1 MSVHAKQSTS
11 KPQQITE
18 VILAGSFQLSFS
30 CAHRAIERMI
40 ASHRSAIHAHLL
52 HVPHEIDR
60 RCVSAPDMY
69 QPGERND
76 EEDAKSDEDMD
87 LLRGGCID
95 QVRVGIRLGVTKAMA
110 QFTKSKRPSPDLS

>member
-1 MSVHAKQSTS
+1 MLSSSPANRS
-11 KPQQITE
+11 KITE
-18 VILAGSFQLSFS
+18 AIHAGSFQLSFS
-30 CAHRAIERMI
+30 SAHRAIDGPI

-60 RCVSAPDMY
+60 RCVSALDMY

-76 EEDAKSDEDMD
+76 EEDAKPDEDMD

-95 QVRVGIRLGVTKAMA
+95 QVRVGIRLERDQGDGPVHEIQEAFA
-110 QFTKSKRPSPDLS
+110 